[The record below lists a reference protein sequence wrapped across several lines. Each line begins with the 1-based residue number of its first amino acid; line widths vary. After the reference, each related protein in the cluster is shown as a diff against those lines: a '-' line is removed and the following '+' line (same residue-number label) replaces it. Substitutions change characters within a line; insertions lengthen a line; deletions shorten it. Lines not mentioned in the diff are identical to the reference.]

1 MEEQIPESP
10 VQKEGKLDENDDSSS
25 DGNDDDD

>member
-10 VQKEGKLDENDDSSS
+10 VQKESKLDENDDSSS
-25 DGNDDDD
+25 DDNDDDD